1 MPIND
6 RLEERLTGVPGGTPP
21 PRTGIARTPV
31 PARTGLRRTSPT
43 EYAPFNP
50 SQFQRGV
57 GRGVFGLEESAAGAV
72 AAGAA
77 AVGADD
83 LRQSAEAL
91 AAQRAEAGQAT
102 PQPRVS
108 QIADIKSPGDLADWA
123 LQGLG
128 QLTPF
133 ALTTP
138 TGAGV
143 GAGVG
148 AGALRLAGQTAIRQG
163 VRRAA
168 IGGAATSTITPEIG
182 GQYTEQRDAGVSPEM
197 AAAASIPGGIA
208 AGAID
213 VIPQIRAARA
223 VLNPVARST
232 RRIIGE
238 ALVTEP
244 LTEGTQEAIAIGSR
258 AAVDPNFEVATPE
271 NAARIGEAAALGA
284 LGGGVL
290 GAGAATGAAINRRLQ
305 NTAETR
311 ANIDARVAALRE
323 RLRGTPADQ
332 VDLSMVLTPEDAVA
346 QLDALRERVRSGEL
360 TPEDASKEAQTISDM
375 VYGGGE
381 TIEDDGAPSSDAFAV
396 QNEDDGR
403 VGGRAG
409 TDDSEYFSTQVQPQG
424 NAEYLFNRSGRE
436 YQATAANQYL
446 NEGRGF
452 ESNALEKELSTLQA
466 KDDGYTYRPVS
477 MREVLAADA
486 KQQSESPDTQNAY
499 LAQMGERKFNEVKD
513 SNPRWADLYDPADP
527 AAFLDNFHVIERK
540 QAPPAV
546 RPGDDLGLSAE
557 DITPPMTPADKR
569 RAGALRAQSK
579 AGDLKAKDELAML
592 ELKYENRRILRPP
605 PKDKQVRSL
614 REVAATTTDGKRVNI
629 NAMGLTAAMLNRVQS
644 GEKLTKGAA
653 PTADRIG
660 QAFHAGLSSLTEH
673 GVDVGKL
680 NIPDNTI
687 VFSARTPGG
696 GLRNYTYG
704 EIRKSG
710 RARLEQQVKDAEAD
724 VRRAE
729 EALRRIPEGAEPARV
744 TKAKRDLK
752 NATTRLDAARGTLAS
767 TPLTKTEK
775 ATRTLIRGPKRKA
788 QAEAAGNR
796 GLAQYIEERMAA
808 AREFLK
814 AARQRAVLG
823 PDARLVGLEERRA
836 RMARRLE
843 AAKAKG
849 DKTAIAELNEAIER
863 ADSDIA
869 DARKQRSDREAG
881 VQTVEKTAGGQLEG
895 VLETDVWSMGDALK
909 ELKAM
914 RKQDF
919 DYDAYSLPTLQK
931 IASLRRLIEDALG
944 LPMATLRERFTA
956 AMGRK
961 PTAAEDT
968 PSAMLKALQARLGAL
983 MENKDGEGHIDLT
996 AATLPSAIENLT
1008 ALDTAEHRGP
1018 LQKLIDVWA
1027 KAFKLPHKVRLL
1039 TVAEASELSPVAVL
1053 TAGFSVRHNGELLIY
1068 VNPALANSAK
1078 TAVLAHEFGHT
1089 LQKSIFDALPTA
1101 EQNAVLDEFARWV
1114 EAFDKDSVT
1123 LRELIK
1129 SKSAAEIFELLAGN
1143 QALGEMSPGARA
1155 YHLSFNEW
1163 FADQTGRWL
1172 LGETKPPKGP
1182 VEKFFSQ
1189 VADALLRLVG
1199 KIKETDK
1206 EWGGSVFTLL
1216 EGMTGVGSGWASSQS
1231 PLEVL
1236 RAKNITLSA
1245 ALQKELRKI
1254 FPQRPDLDPADA
1266 AWLSVLNGNQTHTAA
1281 FRLALN
1287 ELAPALF
1294 SKARYAKLLKL
1305 TNGDIGT
1312 AFQQWAFGEKQ
1323 TGDLGTEFERL
1334 HNQLEQVFETLVD
1347 QPVMDTLWQGQ
1358 AELREH
1364 LTSLPP
1370 GSARLNAAGTARAAG
1385 FWGKAW
1391 GKVGGAAASL
1401 FVASDARLRATKIPA
1416 IIAVARHF
1424 QVRPGEAA
1432 TETYPEAKTRH
1443 IGNFVNRA
1451 RRIFDGQ
1458 DKAFGAAVLEVLQN
1472 PNTLANAPEDVKAAA
1487 KRTWAL
1493 MREMRDYMLEAGVEL
1508 GDRGDQYFP
1517 WVFDTEY
1524 LQQHRAEFI
1533 AWIGQAKFAEGRAIE
1548 VNTGAGTKTRNLKP
1562 EEIYD
1567 RLVGN
1572 TGLADVP
1579 IPPSTDPH
1587 AANFRSLNKRVLA
1600 FIETMGDE
1608 SDRATLAQFL
1618 SKDFGQ
1624 VLGPYIDRA
1633 VKQAEYVR
1641 RFGAENEKLNEMLAE
1656 AKGQGATPEQIE
1668 LAETM
1673 VMAHVGLHGGETAM
1687 RLAKLLRINPPQY
1700 GRPIDPRLQRVQSWA
1715 MVYQNLRVLSLST
1728 ITSLAD
1734 VIGIGVRTGDFAIA
1748 FEGFRQGLVTSMSQH
1763 KEELSELAQALGIVD
1778 YTLTNEAL
1786 GWEYGGMY
1794 LTGKAKRVNEW
1805 FFRAIGLQAWTRTT
1819 RVMALSAGRSFLV
1832 KHATNPNRNSARF
1845 LEELSLTPADILI
1858 SNGSLKVLSRAERK
1872 AATPEEVARDDRVR
1886 QALIRFVDG
1895 AILRPNAS
1903 QRPLWM
1909 SDPHF
1914 ALVGHL
1920 KGFMYAFH
1928 ETILRRVAHE
1938 AKNGNLVPMMA
1949 LSAFIPAM
1957 IAGDVLRDLIRHG
1970 GIPSLK
1976 QNWTALDYI
1985 QGALH
1990 RSGILGA
1997 YGTMGLDVAKDY
2009 NYGGVSVLGPTID
2022 QLVNPD
2028 LSEVIPGQNVF
2039 KYWIRGGLPDASA
2052 ASATGA

>member
-1 MPIND
+1 M
-6 RLEERLTGVPGGTPP
+6 
-21 PRTGIARTPV
+21 
-31 PARTGLRRTSPT
+31 
-43 EYAPFNP
+43 
-50 SQFQRGV
+50 
-57 GRGVFGLEESAAGAV
+57 
-72 AAGAA
+72 
-77 AVGADD
+77 
-83 LRQSAEAL
+83 
-91 AAQRAEAGQAT
+91 
-102 PQPRVS
+102 
-108 QIADIKSPGDLADWA
+108 
-123 LQGLG
+123 QGLG

-148 AGALRLAGQTAIRQG
+148 AGALRLAGSTALKQG

-182 GQYTEQRDAGVSPEM
+182 GQYTEQRGAGVSPEM

-223 VLNPVARST
+223 VLNPGARSV
-232 RRIIGE
+232 RRAIGE
-238 ALVTEP
+238 DFVTEAG
-244 LTEGTQEAIAIGSR
+244 TEGIQEGIAIGSR
-258 AAVDPNFEVATPE
+258 AAVDPNFEVFTPE
-271 NAARIGEAAALGA
+271 NAARVGEALA
-284 LGGGVL
+284 LGGL
-290 GAGAATGAAINRRLQ
+290 GGAVRGTGTAAGAAINRRAQ

-332 VDLSMVLTPEDAVA
+332 VDPSMVLTPEDAVA

-409 TDDSEYFSTQVQPQG
+409 TDDSEYFSTQIQPEG
-424 NAEYLFNRSGRE
+424 KAEYLYNRSGRE

-452 ESNALEKELSTLQA
+452 ESNALEKELSKLRE
-466 KDDGYTYRPVS
+466 KEDGYVYRPVS

-540 QAPPAV
+540 QVPPAV

-644 GEKLTKGAA
+644 DAKLTEGAA
-653 PTADRIG
+653 PSADRIAR
-660 QAFHAGLSSLTEH
+660 AFTAGLSSLTEH

-744 TKAKRDLK
+744 TKAKRDLQ
-752 NATTRLDAARGTLAS
+752 NANSRLEAARGTLAS

-869 DARKQRSDREAG
+869 DARKQRADRETG
-881 VQTVEKTAGGQLEG
+881 VQTVEKTASGQLEG
-895 VLETDVWSMGDALK
+895 VLETDVWSMEDALK

-944 LPMATLRERFTA
+944 LPMATLRERFTT

-983 MENKDGEGHIDLT
+983 MENKDGDASVRITAFEAARRASTLSAEEFRAGQDLQQTRADRAAFEALFADAPKMTEAQIRARYTEITGFASDTYRTVKELFAVIRERLAYEALESLPKGADPKRVAKARRELWDATMRLSVLRSSEGRIDLSLG
-996 AATLPSAIENLT
+996 ATPSIIEELT
-1008 ALDTAEHRGP
+1008 ALETPERTAR
-1018 LQKLIDVWA
+1018 LQAKIDEWV
-1027 KAFKLPHKVRLL
+1027 KEFKLPHKVRLI
-1039 TVAEASELSPVAVL
+1039 TVDEALAIHEIAAVHGL
-1053 TAGFSVRHNGELLIY
+1053 GFSVRQNGELLIY
-1068 VNPALANSAK
+1068 VNPELVRETEVSI
-1078 TAVLAHEFGHT
+1078 LAHEFGHT

-1101 EQNAVLDEFARWV
+1101 EQNAVLDEFVRWQ
-1114 EAFDKDSVT
+1114 ETFDTDTAK
-1123 LRELIK
+1123 LRELVK
-1129 SKSAAEIFELLAGN
+1129 SKAANGTYEVYANLADDPALSAL
-1143 QALGEMSPGARA
+1143 PPDVRA
-1155 YHLSFNEW
+1155 YHLSFDEW
-1163 FADQTGRWL
+1163 FADQTSRWL

-1182 VEKFFSQ
+1182 VERFFAA
-1189 VADALLRLVG
+1189 VADALRRLVG

-1206 EWGGSVFTLL
+1206 EWGGSVFSLL
-1216 EGMTGVGSGWASSQS
+1216 EGMTGVGSGWASAQS

-1236 RAKNITLSA
+1236 RAKNLALSA
-1245 ALQKELRKI
+1245 AIQKELRKI
-1254 FPQRPDLDPADA
+1254 FPQRPDLDPADV

-1287 ELAPALF
+1287 ELAPVLF
-1294 SKARYAKLLKL
+1294 SEARHAKLLKL
-1305 TNGDIGT
+1305 TNGDIGA

-1323 TGDLGTEFERL
+1323 TGDLGAEFERL

-1451 RRIFDGQ
+1451 RRIFDGK
-1458 DKAFGAAVLEVLQN
+1458 DKAFGAAVLEVLHN

-1533 AWIGQAKFAEGRAIE
+1533 AWIGQAKFAAGREIQTP
-1548 VNTGAGTKTRNLKP
+1548 TGTRTLTP
-1562 EEIYD
+1562 EEIYS
-1567 RLVGN
+1567 RLVGEA
-1572 TGLADVP
+1572 GVADVA
-1579 IPPSTDPH
+1579 PSTDPH

-1608 SDRATLAQFL
+1608 SDRATLARFL

-1624 VLGPYIDRA
+1624 VLGLYIDRA

-1845 LEELSLTPADILI
+1845 LEELSLTPADILV

-1938 AKNGNLVPMMA
+1938 AKNGNLVPMLA

-1970 GIPSLK
+1970 GIPNFK

-2052 ASATGA
+2052 ASATGE